1 MDYVSVPTR
10 AAGVAPVAT
19 SNVSAQSSAL
29 TAGDWVCIVSA
40 ITYVIR
46 GSNPTATT
54 SCYPLSP
61 NVTNILR
68 DIQEGDKLAFILG
81 SGTGTASLHPAP

>member
-1 MDYVSVPTR
+1 MDYITVPTL

-19 SNVSAQSSAL
+19 SNVTAQSAAL
-29 TAGDWVCIVSA
+29 TAGDWLCVVSA
-40 ITYVIR
+40 VTYVIR

-54 SCYPLSP
+54 SCMPLTP

-68 DIQEGDKLAFILG
+68 GIKEGEKLAFILA